1 MSDDRT
7 LGRGG
12 AAGAPAGAGG
22 ATSPTG
28 AAAAPP
34 TGLADLYQELILEHY
49 KHPRNKGELPGA
61 DVEMHLMNTSCGD
74 EVRLQLVL
82 DGGVIR
88 DARFQGNG
96 CSISQASVS
105 MMSDLLKGKTIP
117 QSIELAQRFTD
128 MMHGDPTAAREKRM
142 GDLRALAGV
151 SQYPVRVKCALL
163 GWDALLQA
171 LKQIGGEE
179 EGHAAGG
186 SEGSDRHGG

>member
-1 MSDDRT
+1 MSDERT
-7 LGRGG
+7 SGRDG
-12 AAGAPAGAGG
+12 ASGRPAPAGA
-22 ATSPTG
+22 ASPTG

-34 TGLADLYQELILEHY
+34 TGLAELYQELILEHY
-49 KHPRNKGELPGA
+49 KHPRNKGDLPGA

-74 EVRLQLVL
+74 EVRLQLL
-82 DGGVIR
+82 LEGGVIR

-117 QSIELAQRFTD
+117 ESIELARRFTD
-128 MMHGDPTAAREKRM
+128 MMHGDPGAAREKRM

-171 LKQIGGEE
+171 LRTIGGEE
-179 EGHAAGG
+179 EDHAAGG
-186 SEGSDRHGG
+186 SEGSNRHGG